1 MEEDTDDFV
10 TDDVSAMD
18 NAEKEEH
25 ERPLECQAR
34 ACNRCRQRKIRCDR
48 SIPCSQCIRAKTRC
62 MYSGRLRPRE
72 KRQRVLIS
80 AQ

>member
-1 MEEDTDDFV
+1 MEGDTDDSV
-10 TDDVSAMD
+10 TDDTSTLD
-18 NAEKEEH
+18 KPQKEGH

-48 SIPCSQCIRAKTRC
+48 STPCSQCIRAKTRC
-62 MYSGRLRPRE
+62 MYSGRYKPRE